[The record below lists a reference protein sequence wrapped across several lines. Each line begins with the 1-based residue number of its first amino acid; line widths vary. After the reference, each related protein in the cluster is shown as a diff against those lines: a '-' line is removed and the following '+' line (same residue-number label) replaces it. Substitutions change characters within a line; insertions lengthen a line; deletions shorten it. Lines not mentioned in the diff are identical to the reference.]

1 MPLTKIK
8 GSSIDTTSDVTI
20 NQLTATG
27 NVAVTGNVAITGNNI
42 TMANHF
48 TVTDTHIKSEG
59 QVLFM
64 DPAQGVWMKNMIING
79 DFMWWQRGTSASG
92 ITTSSYRTADRWQL
106 SLNSCGT
113 WSEARSTEVPAN
125 TGLVYSVKLDC
136 TTADASPA
144 AGDYVIWQ
152 QRIEGGM
159 LRGIRKGLTDAQK
172 VTVSFW
178 TRSNTTGTYAV
189 ELRDHQNTR
198 FLAKLYTID
207 VADTWQKVEL
217 TFDAD
222 TTGTLGYDTSAR
234 MYLQFWLASG
244 STYAGGTLG
253 TTWHTTEANRVAGI
267 SNLAADTANEI
278 YFAGIQMEVGANA
291 SGFEFL
297 PRHVQ
302 EKQMYRYYY
311 FETWHGRRGGGRF
324 FRCNN
329 RTQGTWELPTIMRGT
344 PSFSGTRTYGDG
356 IWGSG
361 NIYGGNGWTDP
372 LHPEFI
378 NFESSVNPE
387 SGSGNG
393 GTFRFTV
400 YATAEL

>member
-8 GSSIDTTSDVTI
+8 GSSIDTTTDVTI

-27 NVAVTGNVAITGNNI
+27 NVALTSNNI

-48 TVTDTHIKSEG
+48 TVTDAHIKAEG
-59 QVLFM
+59 PAVFL
-64 DPAQGVWMKNMIING
+64 DPANGIYLKNMIING
-79 DFMWWQRGTSASG
+79 DFRYWQRGQSATG

-106 SLNSCGT
+106 SLSNCGT
-113 WSEARSTEVPAN
+113 WTEALSTEVPAN
-125 TGLVYSVKLDC
+125 TGLPYSMKLDC

-144 AGDYVIWQ
+144 AGDYVIFQ

-159 LRGIRKGLTDAQK
+159 LGGIRKGLADAQK

-198 FLAKLYTID
+198 FLGKLYTIA

-222 TTGTLGYDTSAR
+222 TTGTLSWDTSAR
-234 MYLQFWLASG
+234 MYLQFWLAAG
-244 STYAGGTLG
+244 SNYTSGTLG
-253 TTWHTTEANRVAGI
+253 TTWHTTEANRAAGI

-291 SGFEFL
+291 TAFETL
-297 PRHVQ
+297 PRQIQ
-302 EKQMYRYYY
+302 EKQMFRYYY
-311 FETWHGRRGGGRF
+311 SEYWNGRRGGGRF
-324 FRCNN
+324 FRVNN
-329 RTQGTWELPTIMRGT
+329 RTQGTWHLPTLMRAN
-344 PSFSGTRTYGDG
+344 PSFSSTRSYGDG

-361 NIYGGNGWTDP
+361 SVYAGNGWSTASNP
-372 LHPEFI
+372 NFI
-378 NFESSVNPE
+378 NYEANVDPNA
-387 SGSGNG
+387 GGGNG
-393 GTFRFTV
+393 GTFAFYV
-400 YATAEL
+400 YASAEL